1 MTEREARDVSKSPLG
16 LAVSQAQF
24 VSIFELGLDIQVT
37 AVYGILDQLG
47 RSDRLFQRECLH
59 RPCQTEVFLSS
70 IQLPLPH
77 CSDCGVSIQVGH
89 TLSYLKEENKNVY
102 KVCTFISS
110 SL

>member
-1 MTEREARDVSKSPLG
+1 MTEPEARDVSKSPLG

-77 CSDCGVSIQVGH
+77 CSDCGVSIQVGR
-89 TLSYLKEENKNVY
+89 TLLYLKEENKNGF
-102 KVCTFISS
+102 KV
-110 SL
+110 